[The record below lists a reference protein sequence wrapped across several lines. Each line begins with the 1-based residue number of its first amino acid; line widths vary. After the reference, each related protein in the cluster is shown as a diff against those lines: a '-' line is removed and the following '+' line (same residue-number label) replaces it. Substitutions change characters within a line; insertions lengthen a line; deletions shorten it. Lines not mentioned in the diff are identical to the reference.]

1 MIDSVFD
8 VRYHGTQLTKTLIQ
22 GRDTNEYDDKL
33 IAIINDAKMEC
44 GYEIATDHRFFCGNP
59 IDTDYR
65 KSSSGG
71 IQGARFV
78 NLREVIGDSNDAS
91 EVAQKLKG
99 KQWE

>member
-8 VRYHGTQLTKTLIQ
+8 VRYNGIELTKKLIQ
-22 GRDTNEYDDKL
+22 GRDTNEYDEKL
-33 IAIINDAKMEC
+33 VEIINDAKTEC
-44 GYEIATDHRFFCGNP
+44 GYEIATDHRFFCGIP
-59 IDTDYR
+59 IDTNYM

-78 NLREVIGDSNDAS
+78 NLKEVIGDFNDAS
-91 EVAQKLKG
+91 EVAQELKD